1 MSPKEDEMRVE
12 QIMTRDVLT
21 IGPEAEVRDVA
32 RIFVASGISGMP
44 VCGAQREVVGIISE
58 GDILFKERGPAKR
71 KRLSRLS
78 ARATKQA
85 TKTNAIKV
93 LDAMTSPAITV
104 SWYCSVAEAA
114 RLMSEYGVNRLPVM
128 KGEELVGIVTRTD
141 LVRAF
146 VRSDAEI
153 REEIEED
160 LIRRTFWLEAPDV
173 VVVEV
178 ERGAVRLIGRVDNR
192 GDAELLERLTAR
204 VPGVVSVQ
212 ADLTWR
218 ADHTTREAMREIDRS
233 LV

>member
-1 MSPKEDEMRVE
+1 MRVE

-32 RIFVASGISGMP
+32 RIFVENGISGMP
-44 VCGAQREVVGIISE
+44 VCGARREVVGIISE
-58 GDILFKERGPAKR
+58 GDILFKEQGPAKR

-78 ARATKQA
+78 ARSTKQA
-85 TKTNAIKV
+85 TKANAIKV
-93 LDAMTSPAITV
+93 LDAMTCPAITV

-114 RLMSEYGVNRLPVM
+114 RLMSEHGVNRLPVM

-160 LIRRTFWLEAPDV
+160 LLRRTFWLETPDV

-178 ERGAVRLIGRVDNR
+178 KRGAVRLIGRVDNR
-192 GDAELLERLTAR
+192 CDAELLERLTAR

-212 ADLTWR
+212 ADLAWR
-218 ADHTTREAMREIDRS
+218 ADDTTREERREIDRS